1 MFNGY
6 KYVTGDI
13 AFPEDSKPTMEDYN
27 SVVWDQL
34 PEGLLDGRRLHDT
47 IAPGETDLIY
57 AASASPIVCRDL
69 NLKKVKAAHTD
80 AILVTGSSVKD
91 GSRVALIIDIPD
103 QTTYLKPKPGADMS
117 PEACVRLR
125 QKLQALLTHKLKG
138 NPATR
143 DWISDVHV
151 QLRSPEEPGGFEPV
165 PMFAISALNHE
176 VHKTLDNMIREYGI
190 EIDGDLH
197 TQGLYDLTS
206 VSIHD
211 WVFAHYGVAP
221 FKVYELTPGMR
232 VSGDGV
238 TTADREYRCGAH
250 EIRVVDDPT
259 SVPGVHTELLDALH
273 IAVMDIETMA
283 INPDLSKTLNLDNV
297 GKMKARGVDDHGFP
311 QSGQSAICQIGLGVS
326 AHENKA
332 GRVTGLPGALDD
344 GVLFNLGPTFP
355 TSFGSERLDNG
366 GNIVKAVACSS
377 QPVLQALFM
386 IAMSK
391 YKPGVEM
398 GYNSHEFDW
407 PYIDDLNQVM
417 FESVADMGER
427 LFAEYG
433 LKRKQSWS
441 NHGITLPNF
450 QLIAMWIVFGNQ
462 TKANVLRG
470 FTGIEEGQEWVVR
483 TWLTD
488 FIDQARER
496 VAFRRELRQ
505 GLQVLGYPGDGFNA
519 NQDRFLDT
527 LGPNLADGVVRE
539 YVPDW
544 DARMEACEGCFYRA
558 LNSLLSWVRPGT
570 NIRFRRPG
578 VTRTP
583 DRLHTVYLSM
593 KKKGRQVEEHKVF
606 QRKFVDGIVAQRT
619 VRVSWS
625 KQSGTRKATFIQ
637 ALGFQ
642 SVDGLK
648 IFKNIKKTEN
658 EYGLKY
664 TMRQAAKKRKV
675 KEVLVLE
682 APYDRITPRMVAA
695 LKFAADLRAGAFTDE
710 ETAFADALVHLAG
723 AQNLGVYCGCS
734 DVPATLTVVAD
745 LLGLYKAVGR
755 TAGAGIMDFYMGVS
769 RIVRGVMYDKAHRHN
784 TSFPPKERND
794 DTEVDD
800 DDEAPGQD
808 ESLEEL
814 TDHFEDLGMPEV
826 DLDVLEEGVRVT
838 IPATSKKDAKK
849 KAKKLK
855 ESGYTGATVLFMRRG
870 RYPGWVI
877 VMVIDF
883 GHLYPAIMISNAIGA
898 SSMIETP
905 KDMPLEDFLETQGL
919 TLDDV
924 YRPTM
929 RRGDPVYRRTVKYID
944 DDGEMHE
951 WRGTLAETE
960 ESLLEI
966 REHYKGIMKAEIK
979 VLKHLQGME
988 PGAELTQG
996 TEVGDAYAAK
1006 CASVGVAPVFGT
1018 VRDARVIHSYR
1029 SGMGDV
1035 MQLAAKVI
1043 CNSGYGFVG
1052 QKTSFLPTACAG
1064 SVTGG
1069 GMTVIMV
1076 AKGMMESLWRV
1087 GRRIPSISALTTWA
1101 DGYRHLLETEG
1112 EAARGLVV
1120 DAPEPIVFNGDIMSN
1135 PRPMWDGLREWAL
1148 AYSKPTVDRYYKVDG
1163 STEIAQLEAQKKL
1176 DNRGIG
1182 QQLQKRARELEGSQ
1196 TLHELMKRS
1205 KRMDDSPGAG
1215 SSSSSSSSSQ
1225 RVLFCDTCTGC
1236 IDEEKQAQLPKSLR
1250 DIGCV
1255 ATVAPGSGPG
1265 YHLHR
1270 PLETYE
1276 VAAGE
1281 CPLGRLQDASPNEME
1296 EAAYERLRR
1305 WCEMR
1310 LGDLSKATPER
1321 VAAAVHPDRID
1332 EALGL
1337 VRKGTLT
1344 SKVFETM
1351 QPPCGVWFDATTVY
1365 GDTDSTFVACASH
1378 DPYVA
1383 HFVCEM
1389 VEALTRLAFVV
1400 PKDLIFEAEKF
1411 FMARPQGLVYDDG
1424 VMKLPASD
1432 DPMFP
1437 GVKMTMPDPDGAG
1450 FWGKTMKQYAA
1461 LKVEIGRMFK
1471 IAMSQTGLVG
1481 KKRGVPP
1488 EIKKYLGRVLNEASL
1503 GYSLA
1508 ELEAAAA
1515 GFMED
1520 MATGKYNASYLRVTA
1535 AYNPEK
1541 EGRGKALAEELA
1553 RHGINVGP
1561 GTRISWYYGALGK
1574 PGNDVEAKAVRGASK
1589 GVRVVP
1595 YAIGVRQGIVPDYP
1609 LYVEMAVKI
1618 SNEYL
1623 RDAYPSP
1630 DECRLAMARL
1640 KHKYVAMAH
1649 AYLDSLDHVGRVPL
1663 TALGLDPVTRVKRQT
1678 TGIMAMFNPTFKCH
1692 CGAVVPEPSAQ
1703 GRVLCPDHAAERIP
1717 HLQLEIEG
1725 LDQDVGAIY
1734 DHCRTQCPI
1743 FAAGTFEP
1751 QNCMEYECTKR
1762 VQALGKGVEIENI
1775 TSIITDLEDLV
1786 RG

>member
-13 AFPEDSKPTMEDYN
+13 AFPEGARPTKEDYN

-34 PEGLLDGRRLHDT
+34 PAGLLDGRRLHES
-47 IAPGETDLIY
+47 IAPGDTDLVY
-57 AASASPIVCRDL
+57 AASASPIIFRNTNV
-69 NLKKVKAAHTD
+69 KKVKAAHTD

-91 GSRVALIIDIPD
+91 GARVAFIIDIPD
-103 QTTYLKPKPGADMS
+103 QTTYLKPRPGAIMDA
-117 PEACVRLR
+117 EACRRLR
-125 QKLQALLTHKLKG
+125 DHLEAILTYKLKG
-138 NPATR
+138 VPGDR
-143 DWISDVHV
+143 GWISDVHV
-151 QLRSPEEPGGFEPV
+151 QLRSPEEPGGHEPV

-176 VHKTLDNMIREYGI
+176 THKTLDNLIRDQGI
-190 EIDGDLH
+190 EIGDYLH

-221 FKVYELTPGMR
+221 FKVYELAPDMLVAG
-232 VSGDGV
+232 SGV
-238 TTADREYRCGAH
+238 TTADREYRCNAAD
-250 EIRVVDDPT
+250 IATVDDPT
-259 SVPGVHTELLDALH
+259 SMPGVRTELLDALH

-283 INPDLSKTLNLDNV
+283 INPELSS
-297 GKMKARGVDDHGFP
+297 GKMLNNVDKMRARGVDDHGFP
-311 QSGQSAICQIGLGVS
+311 QSGQSAICQIGLGVA
-326 AHENKA
+326 AHENKP

-355 TSFGSERLDNG
+355 MSFGSERLDNG
-366 GNIVKAVACSS
+366 GNTVKAVACSS

-386 IAMSK
+386 VALSK

-407 PYIDDLNQVM
+407 PYIDDLNRVM
-417 FESVADMGER
+417 FESVADLGER
-427 LFAEYG
+427 LFGEYG
-433 LKRKQSWS
+433 LKRKESWS
-441 NHGITLPNF
+441 NYGITLPAF
-450 QLIAMWIVFGNQ
+450 GLLATWVIFGNRNKSQ
-462 TKANVLRG
+462 LLSNMS
-470 FTGIEEGQEWVVR
+470 GIEEGEMWVVR
-483 TWLTD
+483 TWLSD
-488 FIDQARER
+488 FIEQARKR
-496 VAFRRELRQ
+496 VAFRRELRL
-505 GLQVLGYPGDGFNA
+505 GLHVFGHPRDGFNL
-519 NQDRFLDT
+519 NEDRFMDT
-527 LGPNLADGVVRE
+527 LGPKMAEGVVRA

-544 DARMEACEGCFYRA
+544 DARMDACDYCFYRS

-570 NIRFRRPG
+570 NVQFRRPG
-578 VTRTP
+578 ITRTP
-583 DRLHTVYLSM
+583 DRLHTVYLGM
-593 KKKGRQVEEHKVF
+593 KKKGREVEEHKVF
-606 QRKFVDGIVAQRT
+606 QRKFVDGMVAQRT

-695 LKFAADLRAGAFTDE
+695 LKFAADFRDG
-710 ETAFADALVHLAG
+710 AFADDDAAFDQALIHLAG
-723 AQNLGVYCGCS
+723 AQNLGIYCGCS

-784 TSFPPKERND
+784 TSFPPKERDD
-794 DTEVDD
+794 DTEVEDQAQGEDD
-800 DDEAPGQD
+800 AVVGELASQLDE
-808 ESLEEL
+808 
-814 TDHFEDLGMPEV
+814 LGMPEV
-826 DLDVLEEGVRVT
+826 DLDVLEDGVGVT
-838 IPATSKKDAKK
+838 IPAASKKDAKK

-883 GHLYPAIMISNAIGA
+883 AHLYPAIMISNSIGA

-905 KDMPLEDFLETQGL
+905 TDTALEDFLETRGL

-924 YRPTM
+924 YRPTV
-929 RRGDPVYRRTVKYID
+929 RPGDPVYRRLVKYVG
-944 DDGEMHE
+944 DDGDIHE

-966 REHYKGIMKAEIK
+966 REHYKSIMKAEIK

-988 PGAELTQG
+988 PGAELVAG

-1018 VRDARVIHSYR
+1018 VAAARVIHSYR

-1076 AKGMMESLWRV
+1076 AKGMVESLWRV
-1087 GRRIPSISALTTWA
+1087 GRRIPSIAALTAWA
-1101 DGYRHLLETEG
+1101 DNYRHLLETEG

-1120 DAPEPIVFNGDIMSN
+1120 DAPEPIVFNGNVMEN

-1148 AYSKPTVDRYYKVDG
+1148 RYSEPTVDRYYKVEG
-1163 STEIAQLEAQKKL
+1163 STEVAQLEAQKKL

-1182 QQLQKRARELEGSQ
+1182 VQLQKRARELEGRQ
-1196 TLHELMKRS
+1196 TLHDVMKRS
-1205 KRMDDSPGAG
+1205 KRMDQSPGA
-1215 SSSSSSSSSQ
+1215 SSSSPAATAEKVVS
-1225 RVLFCDTCTGC
+1225 CDMCTGC
-1236 IDEEKQAQLPKSLR
+1236 IDGKKQAQLPKSLR

-1255 ATVAPGSGPG
+1255 ATIAPGSGPG

-1270 PLETYE
+1270 PLEMYE
-1276 VAAGE
+1276 VSAGE
-1281 CPLGRLQDASPNEME
+1281 CPLGRLQDATPDEMGQE
-1296 EAAYERLRR
+1296 AYERLRR

-1310 LGDLSKATPER
+1310 LGDLSKASAER
-1321 VAAAVHPDRID
+1321 VAAAVHPARVD

-1337 VRKGTLT
+1337 VAGGALT
-1344 SKVFETM
+1344 SKIFETM

-1411 FMARPQGLVYDDG
+1411 FMARPRGLVHDG
-1424 VMKLPASD
+1424 GAMKLPASD

-1461 LKVEIGRMFK
+1461 LKVEIGKMFK

-1488 EIKKYLGRVLNEASL
+1488 EIKKYLGRTLNKASL

-1508 ELEAAAA
+1508 ELEKAAAT
-1515 GFMED
+1515 FMEE
-1520 MATGKYNASYLRVTA
+1520 MATGQYDASYLRVTA

-1561 GTRISWYYGALGK
+1561 GTRISWYYGALAK
-1574 PGNDVEAKAVRGASK
+1574 PGNDAEAKAVRGANK
-1589 GVRVVP
+1589 GARVVP
-1595 YAIGVRQGIVPDYP
+1595 YAIGVRHGIVPDYP

-1623 RDAYPSP
+1623 RDAYETP
-1630 DECRLAMARL
+1630 DHCRLAMARL
-1640 KHKYVAMAH
+1640 KDRYVKMAH

-1678 TGIMAMFNPTFKCH
+1678 TGIMAMFNATFKCH
-1692 CGAVVPEPSAQ
+1692 CGTVVPEPSTQ
-1703 GRVLCPDHAAERIP
+1703 GMVLCRDHAAERIP

-1725 LDQDVGAIY
+1725 LEQEIQVIY
-1734 DHCRTQCPI
+1734 EHCVTQCPI
-1743 FAAGTFEP
+1743 YAAGTFEP
-1751 QNCMEYECTKR
+1751 QSCMEYECPKR
-1762 VQALGKGVEIENI
+1762 VQALGKGVQAQNI
-1775 TSIITDLEDLV
+1775 GAVVADLEDLV
-1786 RG
+1786 VN